1 MTGFDFDI
9 AGKVALV
16 TGASSGLGLRFA
28 KLLAAQGAR
37 VAVAARRL
45 DRLQALA
52 GEIGGFAVALDVT
65 DVAAI
70 GQAVVAIG
78 SELGPIAI
86 LVNNAGISRPARTED
101 VTEADYDAVIATNLK
116 GPFFMAQ
123 AAARQMVAAG
133 IAGRIVNI
141 ASVAG
146 LRPIGQLTT
155 YAMSK
160 AALVMMTKAMAR
172 DWGRHGIGVHALCPG
187 YIETEINSDWLAS
200 PEGEKLRAIQPQRR
214 FGKPEDLDA
223 ALLLLCAGAPGR
235 FLNGTIMSADDGFAV
250 M

>member
-16 TGASSGLGLRFA
+16 TGASSGLGVRFA
-28 KLLAAQGAR
+28 RLLAGQGAR
-37 VAVAARRL
+37 VALAARRL

-52 GEIGGFAVALDVT
+52 GEIGGGAFALDVT
-65 DVAAI
+65 DVAAVR
-70 GQAVVAIG
+70 QTVADIG
-78 SELGPIAI
+78 SKLGPIAI
-86 LVNNAGISRPARTED
+86 LVNNAGVSRAARTED
-101 VTEADYDAVIATNLK
+101 VTEADYDAVMATNLK

-123 AAARQMVAAG
+123 AVAGQMIASG

-146 LRPIGQLTT
+146 LRPIGQLAT
-155 YAMSK
+155 YSMSK

-187 YIETEINSDWLAS
+187 YIETEINHDWIAS
-200 PEGEKLRAIQPQRR
+200 PAGEKLRAIQPRRR
-214 FGKPEDLDA
+214 FGRPEDLDA
-223 ALLLLCAGAPGR
+223 ALLLLCAGAPGG
-235 FLNGTIMSADDGFAV
+235 FLNGTVLAADDGFAV

>member
-1 MTGFDFDI
+1 MSGLDFDI

-16 TGASSGLGLRFA
+16 TGASSGLGIRFA
-28 KLLAAQGAR
+28 RLLASHGAT

-45 DRLQALA
+45 DRLEALA
-52 GEIGGFAVALDVT
+52 AEIGGAAFALDVT
-65 DVAAI
+65 DAAAIAVTVEAVAAR
-70 GQAVVAIG
+70 
-78 SELGPIAI
+78 LGPVGI

-101 VTEADYDAVIATNLK
+101 VTEADYDMVLATNLK

-123 AAARQMVAAG
+123 AVARQMMSAG
-133 IAGRIVNI
+133 LEGRIVNI

-146 LRPIGQLTT
+146 LRPIGQLAT
-155 YAMSK
+155 YCISK
-160 AALVMMTKAMAR
+160 AALVMMTKSMAR

-187 YIETEINSDWLAS
+187 YIETDINRDWLAS
-200 PEGEKLRAIQPQRR
+200 PAGEKLRAIQPRRR

-223 ALLLLCAGAPGR
+223 ALLLLCAGTPGR
-235 FLNGTIMSADDGFAV
+235 FLNGTVLAADDGFAV

>member
-1 MTGFDFDI
+1 MTGLDFDI
-9 AGKVALV
+9 AGKVAVV
-16 TGASSGLGLRFA
+16 TGASSGLGVRFA
-28 KLLAAQGAR
+28 RVLAAQGAK

-45 DRLQALA
+45 DRLEALA
-52 GEIGGFAVALDVT
+52 REIGGVAFTLDVT

-70 GQAVVAIG
+70 GRTVDFIG
-78 SELGPIAI
+78 AQLGPIGI
-86 LVNNAGISRPARTED
+86 LVNNAGISRPSRTED
-101 VTEADYDAVIATNLK
+101 VTEADYDAVLATNLK

-123 AAARQMVAAG
+123 AVARQMLTGGVE
-133 IAGRIVNI
+133 GRIVNI

-146 LRPIGQLTT
+146 LRPIGQLAT

-187 YIETEINSDWLAS
+187 YIETEINRDYLAS
-200 PEGEKLRAIQPQRR
+200 PAGEKLRAIQPRRR
-214 FGKPEDLDA
+214 FGRPEDLDA

-235 FLNGTIMSADDGFAV
+235 FLNGTILAADDGFV
-250 M
+250 VT

>member
-9 AGKVALV
+9 GGKVALV
-16 TGASSGLGLRFA
+16 TGASSGLGARFA
-28 KLLAAQGAR
+28 RVLAAHGAR

-45 DRLQALA
+45 DRLEALA
-52 GEIGGFAVALDVT
+52 GEIGGAAFALDVT

-70 GQAVVAIG
+70 GRTTEAIAAR
-78 SELGPIAI
+78 LGPIGI

-101 VTEADYDAVIATNLK
+101 VAEADYDAVLATNLK

-123 AAARQMVAAG
+123 AVARQMIAAG
-133 IAGRIVNI
+133 IEGRIVNI

-146 LRPIGQLTT
+146 LRPIGQLAT
-155 YAMSK
+155 YSMSK

-187 YIETEINSDWLAS
+187 YIETDINRDWLAS
-200 PEGEKLRAIQPQRR
+200 PAGEKLRVIQPRRR
-214 FGKPEDLDA
+214 FGVPEDLDA

-235 FLNGTIMSADDGFAV
+235 FLNGAILAADDGFAV

>member
-1 MTGFDFDI
+1 MSGLDFDI

-16 TGASSGLGLRFA
+16 TGASSGLGVRFA
-28 KLLAAQGAR
+28 RLLASQGAK

-45 DRLQALA
+45 DRLEALA
-52 GEIGGFAVALDVT
+52 AQIGAAAFALDVT
-65 DVAAI
+65 DASAI
-70 GQAVVAIG
+70 AVTVEAVG
-78 SELGPIAI
+78 ARLGPVGI

-101 VTEADYDAVIATNLK
+101 VTEADYDAVLATNLK

-123 AAARQMVAAG
+123 AVARQMMDAG
-133 IAGRIVNI
+133 IEGRIVNI

-155 YAMSK
+155 YCMSK
-160 AALVMMTKAMAR
+160 AALVMMTKSMAR

-187 YIETEINSDWLAS
+187 YIETEINRDWLAS
-200 PEGEKLRAIQPQRR
+200 PAGEKLRAIQPRRR

-235 FLNGTIMSADDGFAV
+235 FLNGTVLAADDGFAV

>member
-9 AGKVALV
+9 TGKVALV
-16 TGASSGLGLRFA
+16 TGASSGLGVRFA
-28 KLLAAQGAR
+28 RVLAAQGAK

-45 DRLQALA
+45 DRLEALA
-52 GEIGGFAVALDVT
+52 NEIGGAAFALDVT

-70 GQAVVAIG
+70 QRTVDAVGARLG
-78 SELGPIAI
+78 SIAI

-101 VTEADYDAVIATNLK
+101 VSEADYDAVLATNLK

-123 AAARQMVAAG
+123 AVARQMVAAG
-133 IAGRIVNI
+133 AEGRIVNI

-146 LRPIGQLTT
+146 LRPIGQLAT
-155 YAMSK
+155 YCISK
-160 AALVMMTKAMAR
+160 AALVMMTKSMAR

-187 YIETEINSDWLAS
+187 YIETEINRQYLAS
-200 PEGEKLRAIQPQRR
+200 PGGEKLRAIQPRKR
-214 FGKPEDLDA
+214 FGRPEDLDA
-223 ALLLLCAGAPGR
+223 ALLLLCAGGPGR
-235 FLNGTIMSADDGFAV
+235 FLNGTVLAADDGFAV